1 MFGEWRG
8 HIWKNGNDVKVQR
21 MEKGKFGFSLKMR
34 PPPLPLHD
42 TTFAETFLA
51 RKLFP
56 IHFKLRSALSGLD
69 YLNLNIFFF
78 SFFTNGV

>member
-51 RKLFP
+51 RKLFQFISNSDRHYP
-56 IHFKLRSALSGLD
+56 DL
-69 YLNLNIFFF
+69 
-78 SFFTNGV
+78 TT